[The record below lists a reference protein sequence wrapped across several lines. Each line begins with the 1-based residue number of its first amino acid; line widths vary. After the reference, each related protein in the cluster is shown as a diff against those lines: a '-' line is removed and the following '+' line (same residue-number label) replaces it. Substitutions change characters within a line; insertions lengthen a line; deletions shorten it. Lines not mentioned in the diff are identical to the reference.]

1 MLFLGVGMIASCLL
15 LSALFAWGIYL
26 DLTLKAR
33 PCPPAPGAALK
44 PSQAGAP
51 FPIQSSIRLQTRA

>member
-1 MLFLGVGMIASCLL
+1 MIPPDSLASPNPGRLMLVLGAGVIASCLL

-33 PCPPAPGAALK
+33 HCPPAAAVKTL
-44 PSQAGAP
+44 S
-51 FPIQSSIRLQTRA
+51 

>member
-1 MLFLGVGMIASCLL
+1 LIPPDSLASPNPGRLMLVLGAGVIASCLL

-33 PCPPAPGAALK
+33 PCPPAAAVKTL
-44 PSQAGAP
+44 S
-51 FPIQSSIRLQTRA
+51 

>member
-1 MLFLGVGMIASCLL
+1 MIPPDSLASPNPGRLMLVLGAGVIASCLL

-33 PCPPAPGAALK
+33 PCPPAAAVKTL
-44 PSQAGAP
+44 S
-51 FPIQSSIRLQTRA
+51 